1 MIHPQALVDPGAE
14 LADDVEVGPFSIIGA
29 DVQIGSGTVIGPH
42 VVIHGPTRIGKN
54 NRIYQFASLGEEPQ
68 DKKYAG
74 EPTTLTIGDGNT
86 IREFC
91 TFNRGTVTGG
101 GDTRIGDNNW
111 LMAYVHIAHDS
122 IVGNDTIFANAASLA
137 GHVTVEDGAILGGF
151 SLVHQFCRIGRNA
164 FTSMGSIIN
173 RDVPPYVTVAGR
185 MAEPRGIN
193 SEGLRRRGFSTE
205 RIANVKK
212 AYKLLYKSGLRL
224 NEALEQLQEM
234 AAESGDVEPMVSFIK
249 NSQRSI
255 IR

>member
-1 MIHPQALVDPGAE
+1 MIHPQAIVDPTAQ
-14 LADDVEVGPFSIIGA
+14 LADDVQIGPFSIIGPH
-29 DVQIGSGTVIGPH
+29 VTIGAGTVIGPH
-42 VVIHGPTRIGKN
+42 VVINGPTTIGRN
-54 NRIYQFASLGEEPQ
+54 NRVYQFASLGEEPQ
-68 DKKYAG
+68 DKKYVG

-137 GHVTVEDGAILGGF
+137 GHVIVEDEAILGGF

-205 RIANVKK
+205 RISQVKK
-212 AYKLLYKSGLRL
+212 AYKLLYKSGLKL
-224 NEALEQLQEM
+224 NEAVEQMQDL
-234 AAESGDVEPMVSFIK
+234 ATDCDDVAPMVAFIQT
-249 NSQRSI
+249 SQRSI